1 MSMHVPRV
9 LIVEGRFYE
18 AISDH
23 LKAGAAQA
31 LKEAGIEFDVLEVPG
46 ALEIPAAIKF
56 STLQNKYTAYVALG
70 CVIRGK
76 TSHYDIVA
84 GESARALM
92 DLMIQNNLCIGN
104 GILTC
109 ENEHQAI
116 VRADPAQKNKGRDAV
131 HAALALRKIL
141 DAASRA

>member
-1 MSMHVPRV
+1 MSVNTPRV

-23 LKAGAAQA
+23 LKAGAVQA
-31 LKEAGIEFDVLEVPG
+31 LEVVGVSYDILEVPG

-56 STLQNKYTAYVALG
+56 SSFSKKYTAYVALG
-70 CVIRGK
+70 CVIRGE

-92 DLMIQNNLCIGN
+92 DLTLQHHLCIGN

-109 ENEHQAI
+109 ENERQAI

-131 HAALALRKIL
+131 LAALALYEIYSKAER
-141 DAASRA
+141 

>member
-1 MSMHVPRV
+1 MVLNTPRV

-23 LKAGAAQA
+23 LKAGAVQA
-31 LKEAGIEFDVLEVPG
+31 LKAAGVSYDILEVPG

-56 STLQNKYTAYVALG
+56 SSLSNKYTAYVALG
-70 CVIRGK
+70 CVIRGE

-92 DLMIQNNLCIGN
+92 DLTVRDGLCIGN

-109 ENEHQAI
+109 ENERQAI

-131 HAALALRKIL
+131 LATLALHEIYSK
-141 DAASRA
+141 AEH